1 MKRALTLD
9 MRDEVNGMRFR
20 DHSIRNGK
28 STLSVETNRYYIM
41 LNFSSE

>member
-9 MRDEVNGMRFR
+9 MRDEVNGMRFG

-28 STLSVETNRYYIM
+28 STLSVRNESVLIQ
-41 LNFSSE
+41 NFSSE

>member
-28 STLSVETNRYYIM
+28 LTLGRNESVLM
-41 LNFSSE
+41 